1 MRKYLAYSLVG
12 RALSRVVAA
21 RTKKICLAQWVQSY
35 WAGETSQKPY

>member
-21 RTKKICLAQWVQSY
+21 RANKFCRPHWVRSY
-35 WAGETSQKPY
+35 WAGETLHKPY